1 MYSAVFRAGRS
12 PRAGP
17 LADHLPRARRNRHVL
32 GRCGAQ
38 STWIRVVKPALLL
51 YLSAIETIPLLLQHI
66 TSPTTATCPSRIYR
80 QRQPPP
86 SVPRSDRHC
95 CPLAGDAHCVLL
107 LATPRATWHPSIG
120 LVAPAGLPIHPVP

>member
-12 PRAGP
+12 PRIGP
-17 LADHLPRARRNRHVL
+17 LADHLPRSRRNRHVL
-32 GRCGAQ
+32 GRWGAL

-51 YLSAIETIPLLLQHI
+51 YLSATETIPLLLRHI
-66 TSPTTATCPSRIYR
+66 TSPTTATCLAGSTVRDNH
-80 QRQPPP
+80 P

-107 LATPRATWHPSIG
+107 LTAQRLGPRGTHPLG
-120 LVAPAGLPIHPVP
+120 W